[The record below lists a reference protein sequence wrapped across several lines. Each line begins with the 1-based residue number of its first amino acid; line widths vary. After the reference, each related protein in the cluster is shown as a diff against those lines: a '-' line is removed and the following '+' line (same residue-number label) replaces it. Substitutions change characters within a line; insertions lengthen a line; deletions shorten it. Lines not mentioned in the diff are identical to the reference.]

1 MNIGK
6 SEKDKS
12 AESLLRCRQITTEIL
27 NFGVSQEDI
36 MQVIY
41 LLSLELENRQALEE
55 ISNVVSNYKKDPF
68 ADQKQHKLLEI

>member
-12 AESLLRCRQITTEIL
+12 AESLLKCRQITTEIL

-55 ISNVVSNYKKDPF
+55 ISNVVNNHRKDPF

>member
-6 SEKDKS
+6 SEKDKT
-12 AESLLRCRQITTEIL
+12 AESLLRCRQIKTEIL

-36 MQVIY
+36 MQIIY

-55 ISNVVSNYKKDPF
+55 ISNVISNHRKDPF

>member
-6 SEKDKS
+6 SDKDRS
-12 AESLLRCRQITTEIL
+12 AESLLKCRQIKTEIL

-41 LLSLELENRQALEE
+41 LLALELEDRQALEE
-55 ISNVVSNYKKDPF
+55 ISCVVSNHRKDPF
-68 ADQKQHKLLEI
+68 ADQKTHKLLET

>member
-1 MNIGK
+1 VNIGK